1 MMIRAVVFDLDG
13 LMFDTEALFFRVSSQ
28 ALAARGKPFTR
39 ETMLSLIGLRADA
52 ALRIWKTLAGADE
65 PVEDLL
71 ADVRQRFLAEMDTAV
86 HPTPGLFVLL
96 DHLKRR
102 ALPLAVATSS
112 RRAYADGLLKQ
123 HGLADRFEFIL
134 ASEDVTRGKPDP
146 EIYRLAATRFDVS
159 TGSLLVLEDSPAGLA
174 AAKGA
179 GAIAVGVPHEHS
191 PAEALA
197 GADLIVSRLDAS
209 ALFSL
214 IDRSNEGTN
223 RDEP

>member
-214 IDRSNEGTN
+214 IDGSNERTN